1 MRNSAYTPLSLIATS
16 PLTGETYSQKIR
28 NGSTSNLLSLF
39 IASDVSTTNSF
50 YGASL

>member
-1 MRNSAYTPLSLIATS
+1 MRKSAYTPLSLIATF
-16 PLTGETYSQKIR
+16 PLTGETFKKYYRKKSATKM
-28 NGSTSNLLSLF
+28 LSLS